1 VYVKIISVNVYGDS
15 IQSTEGNGAVIQLV
29 PDAPV
34 SMTNVPEVTDASNIK
49 FTWSDGVS
57 NGGTPV
63 IDYKILYALEGQ

>member
-1 VYVKIISVNVYGDS
+1 
-15 IQSTEGNGAVIQLV
+15 VIQLV